1 MAAPNKVADILVW
14 GATGFTGQLVVKYL
28 ASQAALQNF
37 KLAVG
42 GRNRDKL
49 DTTMRN
55 LGVEPTIAFTADS
68 SDEAALR
75 QIVRQVK
82 VVASLVGPYLKHGEP
97 LVKVCAE
104 EGVHYVDLTGESPFI
119 HRTTT
124 RYTRAALDSK
134 ALIVHTSGFDSIP
147 SDIGTLLAVQRLK
160 KLGPDVH
167 AGQVRSAF
175 RVKGGI
181 SGGTIASLMGVI
193 ENKDK
198 EGRKRSM
205 GPYALSPVT
214 GVRTAVPAI
223 IDSVTYRGR
232 KAWGMFWLM
241 APLNEQVVN
250 RSWGILEAA
259 DDAASRTQ
267 AYGPRFN
274 YAEFLTMP
282 GPISA
287 LIGSLA
293 FFAGF
298 ASLLIPPF
306 RWLIKKLVAKAG
318 EGPSEEA
325 QRKGW
330 YEVTTIAKSED
341 GKKEVK
347 VVGKGKGDPGYAAT
361 AILISTC
368 ALCLLKDHER
378 LPSIAKHGGFLTPA
392 TAFGNVLVKRLEET
406 GRFSWTIE
414 DNQSDKDK

>member
-1 MAAPNKVADILVW
+1 MAAPTKVADILVW

-28 ASQAALQNF
+28 ASQVPTEHF

-49 DTTMRN
+49 DKTMRD
-55 LGVEPTIAFTADS
+55 LGVEPTAVFTADS

-75 QIVRQVK
+75 NIVRQVK

-119 HRTTT
+119 HRTTK

-134 ALIVHTSGFDSIP
+134 ALIMHTSGFDSIP
-147 SDIGTLLAVQRLK
+147 SDLGAFLAVQRLK
-160 KLGPDVH
+160 QLGSDVR

-175 RVKGGI
+175 RAKGGL

-193 ENKDK
+193 ENEDK
-198 EGRKRSM
+198 EGRKLAM

-214 GVRTAVPAI
+214 GVRSATPAI
-223 IDSVTYRGR
+223 IDSATYKGR
-232 KAWGMFWLM
+232 KTHGMFWLM

-259 DDAASRTQ
+259 DDPASRAQ
-267 AYGPRFN
+267 AYGPKFN

-287 LIGSLA
+287 LIGSLV

-306 RWLIKKLVAKAG
+306 RWLVKKLVAKAG
-318 EGPSEEA
+318 EGPSEEM

-361 AILISTC
+361 AVLISSC
-368 ALCLLKDHER
+368 ALCLLKDHDR

-392 TAFGNVLVKRLEET
+392 TGFGNVLVERLEKT
-406 GRFSWTIE
+406 GRFSWTVE